1 MPPPNH
7 TPSVGAPF
15 IAIALIALLVSCQSP
30 SKPLELEE
38 TQFSLIPKGSE
49 QARAKEAKNGR
60 QSPYSCL
67 ISTLADDEADYN
79 YWNRAF
85 WLEFPEKVIKEAK
98 GKVVMRAI
106 ALGSEHAG
114 SKAGS
119 WQGVDNVV
127 RVAQC
132 LIPDSPL
139 AVELLESELR
149 KFSEGTWISNRRG
162 RLASPS
168 TSGWEC
174 SEFFVVV
181 SCWGTPTS
189 YHCEVTDVRCV
200 SYIYIEEEPIGGG
213 GGDGFPGEDPGEC
226 DPYGAEPCYLGGG
239 GSQPPPEP
247 PNPCAGN
254 PIKNPRIAAQKNS
267 GVNGGRFGYTRS
279 GGNQHHSGLDI
290 ANPVESPIYS
300 THGGQIVAS
309 GYDRGG
315 IGYYVTVQS
324 LINGVYHTIQY
335 GHLQN
340 SGRPANGSSV
350 NTGEQIGRQGLS
362 GNLERAVNQGL
373 TVPHVHI
380 IVRQRTG
387 TGWNLT
393 NDYSSP
399 IDPETVIT
407 TKFDAQGN
415 PVAETDC

>member
-1 MPPPNH
+1 
-7 TPSVGAPF
+7 
-15 IAIALIALLVSCQSP
+15 
-30 SKPLELEE
+30 LEE
-38 TQFSLIPKGSE
+38 TQFSIIPKGSE

-162 RLASPS
+162 KLASPS

-174 SEFFVVV
+174 GEYFVTIVCQV
-181 SCWGTPTS
+181 DPNTQNWINCTI
-189 YHCEVTDVRCV
+189 TDVTCV
-200 SYIYIEEEPIGGG
+200 SYVYVEEPIGGG
-213 GGDGFPGEDPGEC
+213 GGSGFPSEDPGEC

-247 PNPCAGN
+247 PDPCTGNNPPAYCSNPCETGN
-254 PIKNPRIAAQKNS
+254 PILDDVGIQLALERMWDLSNYGSHISPTPEAQRKEQVGFIIPS
-267 GVNGGRFGYTRS
+267 PFGGY
-279 GGNQHHSGLDI
+279 QLQMLV
-290 ANPVESPIYS
+290 P
-300 THGGQIVAS
+300 
-309 GYDRGG
+309 
-315 IGYYVTVQS
+315 S
-324 LINGVYHTIQY
+324 LINSGPCKAVYNKPANLPEGAIMVHTHPY
-335 GHLQN
+335 SNGELQN
-340 SGRPANGSSV
+340 YCRPGETLKYDSGPGIKDGQALRDLGLENGIILDADKIILFSQNDSV
-350 NTGEQIGRQGLS
+350 PPTLLNRCG
-362 GNLERAVNQGL
+362 
-373 TVPHVHI
+373 
-380 IVRQRTG
+380 
-387 TGWNLT
+387 
-393 NDYSSP
+393 Y
-399 IDPETVIT
+399 
-407 TKFDAQGN
+407 
-415 PVAETDC
+415 